1 LQPIT
6 GYLKKEQQMNKKNII
21 LPAFILV
28 ALVQLFVPAKM
39 ILDNEN
45 VLKEGTEYKF
55 KTAPID
61 PSDPFRGKYIT
72 LSYSENT
79 VDISSEQD
87 WEVGETIY
95 VLISTDMAGF
105 AKINSVT
112 KDKPSSHNNFVKA
125 TVSFVTD
132 DNSNKLTINY
142 PFDRYYMEESKAY
155 DAELTYQQSH
165 QNTSQVTYA
174 LVSIKDG
181 EAVLKDVYIGGTPIR
196 EIVKKNQED
205 KN

>member
-1 LQPIT
+1 
-6 GYLKKEQQMNKKNII
+6 MNKKNII
-21 LPAFILV
+21 LSAFILV

-39 ILDNEN
+39 ILDSEN

-72 LSYSENT
+72 LNYSENT

-87 WEVGETIY
+87 WKVGEIIY
-95 VLISTDMAGF
+95 VFISTDMAGF
-105 AKINSVT
+105 AKIKSVT
-112 KDKPSSHNNFVKA
+112 KEKPTSHNDFVKA

-155 DAELTYQQSH
+155 DAELTYTQSL
-165 QNTSQVTYA
+165 QDANQVAYA

-181 EAVLKDVYIGGTPIR
+181 EAVLKDVFVDGTSIR
-196 EIVKKNQED
+196 EIVKKNQEG
-205 KN
+205 KK

>member
-1 LQPIT
+1 
-6 GYLKKEQQMNKKNII
+6 MNKKNII
-21 LPAFILV
+21 LSAFILM

-39 ILDNEN
+39 ILDSEN

-79 VDISSEQD
+79 VDISNEKD

-105 AKINSVT
+105 VKINSVT
-112 KDKPSSHNNFVKA
+112 KDKPSSHNDFVKA

-132 DNSNKLTINY
+132 DHSNKLTINY
-142 PFDRYYMEESKAY
+142 PFDRYYMEESKAH
-155 DAELTYQQSH
+155 DAELTYTQSL
-165 QNTSQVTYA
+165 QDANQVAYA

-181 EAVLKDVYIGGTPIR
+181 EAVLKDVFVDGTSIR
-196 EIVKKNQED
+196 EIVKKNQEET
-205 KN
+205 K

>member
-1 LQPIT
+1 
-6 GYLKKEQQMNKKNII
+6 MNKKNII
-21 LPAFILV
+21 LSAFILM

-39 ILDNEN
+39 ILDSEN

-61 PSDPFRGKYIT
+61 PTDPFRGKYIT

-79 VDISSEQD
+79 VDISNEKD

-95 VLISTDMAGF
+95 VLISTDIAGF
-105 AKINSVT
+105 VKINSVT
-112 KDKPSSHNNFVKA
+112 KEKPSSHNDFVKA

-132 DNSNKLTINY
+132 DHSNKLTINY

-155 DAELTYQQSH
+155 DAELTYTQSL
-165 QNTSQVTYA
+165 QDTNRVAYA
-174 LVSIKDG
+174 LVSIRDG
-181 EAVLKDVYIGGTPIR
+181 EAVLKDVFVDGTSIR
-196 EIVKKNQED
+196 EIVKKNQEGT
-205 KN
+205 K